1 VVTPVLFKVGK
12 KGDRQRLHRLPA
24 LEQHRLHVQART
36 AISAFSGRRRR
47 GGYYQQAQSFDA
59 HRAYIDA
66 LDSKTRRL

>member
-1 VVTPVLFKVGK
+1 VTPVLFKVGK
-12 KGDRQRLHRLPA
+12 KGDRQRLQRLPA
-24 LEQHRLHVQART
+24 LEQHRLQVQART
-36 AISAFSGRRRR
+36 AISAFSGRR